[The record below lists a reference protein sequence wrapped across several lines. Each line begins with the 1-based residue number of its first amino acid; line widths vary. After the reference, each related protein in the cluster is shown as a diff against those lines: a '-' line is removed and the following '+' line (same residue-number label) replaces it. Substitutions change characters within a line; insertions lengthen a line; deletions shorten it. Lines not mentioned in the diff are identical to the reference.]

1 MATRRFDGKV
11 VFVTGGGSGIGRAT
25 ATLFAEEGAQV
36 FAVDVERDG
45 LHETLAGIEQAGGAA
60 KGQPCDVADMAS
72 VQAAVDAAVAA
83 FGGLDVLCN
92 VAGIGG
98 FKRFEEWSEGEWN
111 RTFAV
116 NVTGTFNTVR
126 AALPHLLAEPSGCV
140 VNVASTASL
149 RGTAYAAPY
158 ASSKAALLNLTRT
171 LALEFATRDLR
182 FNCVCP
188 GGVRTPLGRHFLRRE
203 DFEMHLIDYNAP
215 PKYTNF
221 ADPIDIARI
230 IAFLASDDARMINGA
245 ALTADGGTLA

>member
-1 MATRRFDGKV
+1 MATRRFEGKA

-25 ATLFAEEGAQV
+25 ATLFADEGARV
-36 FAVDVERDG
+36 FAVDVDRDG
-45 LHETLAGIEQAGGAA
+45 LHETLAGIEQAGGTAN
-60 KGQPCDVADMAS
+60 GQLCDVADVAS
-72 VQAAVDAAVAA
+72 VRAAVDAAVTA

-98 FKRFEEWSEGEWN
+98 FKRFEEWSDEEWA

-126 AALPHLLAEPSGCV
+126 AALPHLLAEPPGCV

-188 GGVRTPLGRHFLRRE
+188 GGVRTPLGRHFLRRA